1 MEQKNVTITME
12 EELLR
17 WARVWAAERGSSVSR
32 LVNELVREKM
42 RGEDDYEQARK
53 EYLARRAP

>member
-1 MEQKNVTITME
+1 VEKNVTITME

-32 LVNELVREKM
+32 LVNELVRERM
-42 RGEDDYEQARK
+42 LGEDEYEQARRD
-53 EYLARRAP
+53 YLRAAP